1 MSATDLQTPIIEG
14 AIRSTN
20 FFNGR
25 LLSARDLT
33 LEQSAYREADRR
45 LGKAIG
51 EGIAYGSSLI
61 NYTISGAPVSVFRVE
76 LSDEYF
82 NVEFTG
88 KDIRN
93 WQRTEGGYLVQLHT
107 PVSGAYT
114 LLTSYERPFK
124 VQGETLTFAGA
135 RRSSQPLTR
144 EASP

>member
-51 EGIAYGSSLI
+51 EGIAYGLETTKPVNFKSPMPP
-61 NYTISGAPVSVFRVE
+61 SG
-76 LSDEYF
+76 
-82 NVEFTG
+82 
-88 KDIRN
+88 
-93 WQRTEGGYLVQLHT
+93 
-107 PVSGAYT
+107 
-114 LLTSYERPFK
+114 
-124 VQGETLTFAGA
+124 
-135 RRSSQPLTR
+135 
-144 EASP
+144 